1 MGLLRRTAFWTA
13 ERLRKRPTRSLVR
26 GMEAAERLDRV
37 SLDALIDRRLAELAG
52 RVAREVPHY
61 AESFRAAGV
70 AADGVRR
77 VGDLAR
83 LPFLDKAA
91 IRAAATGIVHPE
103 GGPFRLTETGGST
116 GDPLKIRESPLRQ
129 ATAVAARIRS
139 RAWWG
144 IEVGDAELVLFGGA
158 ASARGAL
165 GRLKDEVL
173 GSVTYSA
180 FGMTPAHLDDVA
192 ARLARLRPRH
202 LFGYTS
208 ALCAF
213 ARHLRESRGRP
224 DAGAGHGVEVV
235 FTTSEMLF
243 PADRALLE
251 ETFGARVADGYGSKE
266 AGFIA
271 HECREGRMHVRADT
285 HVVEIVAGD
294 RVVSAG
300 EEGEIVATHLVDWHW
315 PFLRYRTG
323 DAGTIDP
330 TPCPCGLVLPVLR
343 VTGGRITDL
352 LVRKDGGLV
361 HGLGA
366 IYPVRET
373 PGVVRFQIHQKALD
387 DVEVLL
393 VVGAG
398 YPSDGD
404 ARIASR
410 LSETLAGARVSV
422 RHVDA
427 IEQAASGKYRVVRSD
442 VAPKRL

>member
-1 MGLLRRTAFWTA
+1 MGQLRRTAFWTA
-13 ERLRKRPTRSLVR
+13 ERLRRRPTAALVR
-26 GMEAAERLDRV
+26 EMESAERLTP
-37 SLDALIDRRLAELAG
+37 AALAELVDR
-52 RVAREVPHY
+52 RVAALVARVTREVPHY
-61 AESFRAAGV
+61 AQSLAGAGEVRGV
-70 AADGVRR
+70 A
-77 VGDLAR
+77 DLAR

-91 IRAAATGIVHPE
+91 IRAAGASILHPA
-103 GGPFRLTETGGST
+103 GGPYRVTETGGST
-116 GDPLKIRESPLRQ
+116 GDPLKIHESPLRQ

-144 IEVGDAELVLFGGA
+144 VEVGDAELVLFGGK
-158 ASARGAL
+158 ASQRGAL
-165 GRLKDEVL
+165 GVLKDEVL

-180 FGMTPAHLDDVA
+180 FGMTPAHFDVVA
-192 ARLARLRPRH
+192 ARMARMRPRH

-213 ARHLRESRGRP
+213 ARHLRESRGRA

-251 ETFGARVADGYGSKE
+251 QTFAARVADGYGSKE

-285 HVVEIVAGD
+285 HAVEIVQGD
-294 RVVSAG
+294 RVLPPG

-315 PFLRYRTG
+315 PFVRYRTG
-323 DAGTIDP
+323 DAGTISP
-330 TPCPCGLVLPVLR
+330 EPCACGLPLPVLR

-373 PGVVRFQIHQKALD
+373 PGVVRFQVHQRSLD
-387 DVEVLL
+387 EVDVLL

-398 YPSDGD
+398 FPADGD
-404 ARIASR
+404 ARIAAR
-410 LSETLAGARVSV
+410 LSETLGGARVTV